1 MFVCCKFHLFRTRY
15 VRYLMAFWCIYFH
28 ECFKAWFLE
37 FKVGKFIDRMFVYNP
52 SYSKC
57 DTNEVV
63 GFPSI
68 ILYGVN

>member
-1 MFVCCKFHLFRTRY
+1 
-15 VRYLMAFWCIYFH
+15 MAFWCIYFH